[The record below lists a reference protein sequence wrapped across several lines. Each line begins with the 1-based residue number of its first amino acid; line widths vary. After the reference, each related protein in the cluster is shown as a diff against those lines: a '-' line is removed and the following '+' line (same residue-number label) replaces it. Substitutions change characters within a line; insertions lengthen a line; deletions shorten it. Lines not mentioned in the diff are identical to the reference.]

1 MKKILLTSGCSMTA
15 TQRFYSPTWA
25 DHISKSTKM
34 SLLNPSTP
42 GIGNHVIAT
51 NCIEGVE
58 KLLQDYHAEDIQVVL
73 QWTGI
78 NRYDKIIKKNNNYYT
93 TRPGSFLSDQSDLL
107 VRVLSTWRDN
117 DFWRNHY
124 SNQENEQAFLETLE
138 NILMCQFYL
147 KEKNISYKMFCAWD
161 LFTHLDTSS
170 RISLELLN
178 NSNQFTN
185 DNYNNKSFDLIKDRS
200 QITSFFWNLID
211 WNNFWTFNDEQVKSG
226 GMLQW
231 IKKNV
236 PKQDWFIKPQ
246 DYHPSHSAHQQFAN
260 FLIEEVL

>member
-1 MKKILLTSGCSMTA
+1 MKKTLLTSGCSMTA
-15 TQRFYSPTWA
+15 NSPTWA
-25 DHISKSTKM
+25 DYISNWM
-34 SLLNPSTP
+34 EMELLNPSVP
-42 GIGNHVIAT
+42 GIGNHAIAT

-58 KLLQDYHAEDIQVVL
+58 KLLQDHSAEDIQVVL

-78 NRYDKIIKKNNNYYT
+78 NRYDKIIKKNNDLYKKY
-93 TRPGSFLSDQSDLL
+93 PSSFLSNQSDLL
-107 VRVLSTWRDN
+107 VRVISN
-117 DFWRNHY
+117 WRNSNFWSRHY

-161 LFTHLDTSS
+161 LFTHIDTSS
-170 RISLELLN
+170 RISQELLN
-178 NSNQFTN
+178 NSNQFTD

-211 WNNFWTFNDEQVKSG
+211 WNNFWTFNDEQIKTG

-236 PKQDWFIKPQ
+236 SKRDWFIKPR
-246 DYHPSHSAHQQFAN
+246 DYHPSCSAHQQFAK